1 MYKFNLQTSRKLER
15 EQQCHLSAIASNN
28 EVQHCEHG
36 GENEDED
43 EDEDEVGDGDGD
55 RENYDDDDDDED
67 EADICKATIGYNEKS
82 YNRI

>member
-43 EDEDEVGDGDGD
+43 EDEVGDGDGD
-55 RENYDDDDDDED
+55 RENYDDDED
-67 EADICKATIGYNEKS
+67 EADICKTTIGYNEKS

>member
-55 RENYDDDDDDED
+55 RENYED
-67 EADICKATIGYNEKS
+67 EADICKTTIGYNEKS

>member
-43 EDEDEVGDGDGD
+43 EDEVGDGDGDGD
-55 RENYDDDDDDED
+55 RENYDDDED
-67 EADICKATIGYNEKS
+67 EADICKTTIGYNEKS

>member
-36 GENEDED
+36 GENEDEVGD
-43 EDEDEVGDGDGD
+43 GDGDGD
-55 RENYDDDDDDED
+55 RENYDDDDED
-67 EADICKATIGYNEKS
+67 EADICKTTIGYNEKS

>member
-43 EDEDEVGDGDGD
+43 EDEVGDGDGD
-55 RENYDDDDDDED
+55 RENYDDDDED
-67 EADICKATIGYNEKS
+67 EADICKTTIGYNEKS

>member
-43 EDEDEVGDGDGD
+43 EDEVGDGDGD
-55 RENYDDDDDDED
+55 RENYDDDDDED
-67 EADICKATIGYNEKS
+67 EADICKTTIGYNEKS